1 MEGMDKVVQ
10 VFLYN
15 KKLKFNEIE
24 KIIGIRSNKLTYY
37 LKELIKKGIL
47 EKEKDCYKLTDTSES
62 LIPYLSSKNSPLPI
76 VLIHIGNNKQA
87 FLAKREKRPFKDL
100 LGLPGGKL
108 LVNESIPKATSR
120 IMKEKYNISAK
131 LKQINSISLEHVKK
145 NKTTIHSFLLILISA
160 TTKDKIQLTNI
171 GENKNK
177 IISSDY
183 KLIKNNQNSKVE
195 IRNINSKE

>member
-1 MEGMDKVVQ
+1 MERMERVIG

-24 KIIGIRSNKLTYY
+24 KLTKIRSNKLTYY
-37 LKELIKKGIL
+37 LKELTKKGIL
-47 EKEKDCYKLTDTSES
+47 EKDKEYYKLTEASES
-62 LIPYLSSKNSPLPI
+62 LIPYLSSKKSPLPI
-76 VLIHIGNNKQA
+76 ILIHIGDNKKA
-87 FLAKREKRPFKDL
+87 FLIKREKRPFKDL
-100 LGLPGGKL
+100 LGLPGGRL
-108 LVNESIPKATSR
+108 LVNESIPKAVSR